1 MQRWLLAPIL
11 AGALVFITGRNHESG
26 SARNI
31 VLTLA
36 AIMAAIITFANALH
50 LTVAVAGG
58 APVDPAV
65 GVSGP
70 AAGPRRPAPA
80 QSEEVTLT
88 EITTGFNEPVGIDH
102 YAPTNEVV
110 ISVNYPTGS
119 PHNFELVSKDGE
131 RERFSSVSGL
141 TDEVKIATAR
151 DRRGGFQPGELFVGT
166 GTPGVVARVS
176 ADGSTIEDPWVTLP
190 EESGL
195 LRGSLHVDRTGV
207 FGGDLIVVTTEG
219 GVWRVSSS
227 GNATMVANVAERL
240 EGLTTIPNE
249 EEKYGPW
256 AGKILAGAEEES
268 RIYAID
274 ADGNFDFYELGIEPE
289 DIDVIAGSEN
299 FFGVDYGGSTLWGAP
314 PAEFA
319 EMVGDV
325 LIAQEHPGILWHVR
339 WDGEEFDVREVARVS
354 QWEHVTFSSAGISEV
369 APTTD
374 TGDGSGT
381 VLLAALGVLA
391 VVVVAETGPHAEP
404 YQEGERGGHGGGDRG
419 DEDVAVAHV
428 RQLVG
433 QNPLQ
438 LGAVHH
444 LHDSR
449 GHRHHRVLGIAA
461 GGKGIGL
468 LRGDQIDLGHRHA
481 LPLRQRANDAVHLGK
496 LLLGDR
502 LGTGGHQCKLVRE
515 EVHAE
520 VEQPGKDQRGH
531 RTRGPTEQLTDPD
544 EDRAEH
550 RHQHQG
556 LEVVAHG
563 GRLPVAVYEVHK
575 GRLSCQL
582 PASSPQQERE
592 PQVLLV
598 TGDWRLATS

>member
-11 AGALVFITGRNHESG
+11 AGALIFITGRNHESS

-31 VLTLA
+31 VVTLA
-36 AIMAAIITFANALH
+36 AIMAAVITFANALY
-50 LTVAVAGG
+50 LIAVSAGG
-58 APVDPAV
+58 ASADPAQ
-65 GVSGP
+65 GVSLP
-70 AAGPRRPAPA
+70 APSAARLAPA
-80 QSEEVTLT
+80 QSGEVTLI
-88 EITTGFNEPVGIDH
+88 EITTDFNEPVGIDH
-102 YAPTNEVV
+102 HAPTNQVV
-110 ISVNYPTGS
+110 ISVNYPSGL

-131 RERFSSVSGL
+131 RERFSIVSGL

-190 EESGL
+190 GENGL

-227 GNATMVANVAERL
+227 GNATKLADVGERL
-240 EGLTTIPNE
+240 EGLTTIPND

-339 WDGEEFDVREVARVS
+339 WDGEEFDVNEVARVS

-369 APTTD
+369 AVLPPTTETD
-374 TGDGSGT
+374 DGSGI
-381 VLLAALGVLA
+381 VLLALGVLA
-391 VVVVAETGPHAEP
+391 IVIVAGTAGGMLLARRRRAAVLGADMALRRPAGRDPDKPVFAGTGPLGSPFEADAWIEVVSPEDLGPFPLGEEP
-404 YQEGERGGHGGGDRG
+404 VTVGFTGDCTICLPDSGGQVGARLRVWRREGRYMLHNLSRLGAATVGGKPVTWAVLEDG
-419 DEDVAVAHV
+419 DEI
-428 RQLVG
+428 QVG
-433 QNPLQ
+433 SCRLIF
-438 LGAVHH
+438 
-444 LHDSR
+444 R
-449 GHRHHRVLGIAA
+449 T
-461 GGKGIGL
+461 KGPS
-468 LRGDQIDLGHRHA
+468 GDA
-481 LPLRQRANDAVHLGK
+481 
-496 LLLGDR
+496 
-502 LGTGGHQCKLVRE
+502 
-515 EVHAE
+515 
-520 VEQPGKDQRGH
+520 
-531 RTRGPTEQLTDPD
+531 
-544 EDRAEH
+544 
-550 RHQHQG
+550 
-556 LEVVAHG
+556 
-563 GRLPVAVYEVHK
+563 
-575 GRLSCQL
+575 
-582 PASSPQQERE
+582 
-592 PQVLLV
+592 
-598 TGDWRLATS
+598 